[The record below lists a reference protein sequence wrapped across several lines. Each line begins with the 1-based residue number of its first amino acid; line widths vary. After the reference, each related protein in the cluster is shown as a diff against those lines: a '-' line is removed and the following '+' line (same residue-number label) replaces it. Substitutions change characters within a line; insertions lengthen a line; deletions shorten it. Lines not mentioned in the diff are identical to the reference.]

1 MIRFNDTRA
10 AIEIA
15 RAAKVE
21 LSPLALCISQHDD
34 DGALEGGALFEGF
47 NGATVYTHVAGFT
60 PGWCKPAWLFTVSD
74 FCFNHLKVNQVL
86 GVVGVN
92 NQPAVDFDL
101 KFGYEI
107 VVTLPGYFPGEDA
120 YLMRLT
126 RDRCRF
132 LTEAYQKRYE
142 RDRLRSLLAHAA

>member
-1 MIRFNDTRA
+1 MIRFRDSNA
-10 AIEIA
+10 AMAVA
-15 RAAKVE
+15 RASKVE
-21 LSPLALCISQHDD
+21 LSPLALCISQHDA
-34 DGALEGGALFEGF
+34 DGSLEGGALFEGY

-60 PGWCKPAWLFTVSD
+60 PGWCKPSWLYAVSD

-92 NQPAVDFDL
+92 NKAAVDFDL

-120 YLMRLT
+120 HLMRLT

-132 LTEAYQKRYE
+132 LGDAYRKRYE
-142 RDRLRSLLAHAA
+142 RDRLSQLTAHAA